1 MMRRS
6 ESALSLPTCDTGS
19 SRLAVKS
26 LPGLAWLATRS
37 DPVAKSPFVNGIVQ
51 PLVLYLQTGPV
62 SMGLIAVMLLLIL
75 FPARARRWIWVVF
88 VAVFAFWALAAEAG
102 FVLFALA
109 AVLAAVIVIVRHGGP
124 AQRRTAMSLLG
135 AVVLAGLLAVAQGG
149 TLTEAARRVFAGGAS
164 GEAASSLAGFSL
176 RETPAIVSSH
186 LGEMRLTRPGE
197 LMIAL
202 FELGPALLFA
212 PLAAWVLLRAARRHR
227 VLLSAFAISTF
238 LGLLSPILLRYEVDR
253 DITRLTYYAL
263 MGWMLLAVIPLAT
276 AWSRGGAVVRGTIV
290 VVTAA
295 LVFGGVT
302 LAGPLLTAMPRAV
315 FADGFLPADTAMT
328 NLVWDRLEDDSLVVD
343 SSSWRA
349 VAVTGRLTRSARD
362 SSTLLGT
369 WEALVDDPFVDRL
382 VRAGF
387 DYAYVDRSWWN
398 NMSEEERQSF
408 RAACV
413 REVAAVH
420 DNGANG
426 DRWLYD
432 LRACPPE

>member
-1 MMRRS
+1 
-6 ESALSLPTCDTGS
+6 
-19 SRLAVKS
+19 
-26 LPGLAWLATRS
+26 
-37 DPVAKSPFVNGIVQ
+37 
-51 PLVLYLQTGPV
+51 
-62 SMGLIAVMLLLIL
+62 
-75 FPARARRWIWVVF
+75 
-88 VAVFAFWALAAEAG
+88 
-102 FVLFALA
+102 
-109 AVLAAVIVIVRHGGP
+109 
-124 AQRRTAMSLLG
+124 
-135 AVVLAGLLAVAQGG
+135 
-149 TLTEAARRVFAGGAS
+149 
-164 GEAASSLAGFSL
+164 
-176 RETPAIVSSH
+176 
-186 LGEMRLTRPGE
+186 
-197 LMIAL
+197 MIAL

-328 NLVWDRLEDDSLVVD
+328 NLVWDRLEDDSLVAA